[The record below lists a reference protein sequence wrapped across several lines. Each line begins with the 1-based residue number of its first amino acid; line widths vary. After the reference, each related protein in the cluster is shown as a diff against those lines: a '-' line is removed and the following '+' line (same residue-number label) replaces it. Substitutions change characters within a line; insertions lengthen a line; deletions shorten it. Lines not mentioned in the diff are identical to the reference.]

1 MYVRTKRLPL
11 RLSLVAGKK
20 CVDLLFDKWLSV
32 NHDIHTKGECLSCP
46 IVPALQCI
54 KCIVYLRLKYLA
66 LSVTKKERNGLLF
79 CRQ

>member
-32 NHDIHTKGECLSCP
+32 NHDIHTKGE
-46 IVPALQCI
+46 
-54 KCIVYLRLKYLA
+54 
-66 LSVTKKERNGLLF
+66 
-79 CRQ
+79 